1 MYFYLISAV
10 FLGWALGANDS
21 ANCFGTAVATR
32 VLKYSQAVTLTAIL
46 VVSGAFME
54 GAAGMEKL
62 GGYAAINGVV
72 TGRQAFIVITAAALS
87 VGSLTFFKIPISTSQ
102 AVIGAIIGSGI
113 AGGRFVIRETLPFF
127 GAWLATPLG
136 AMAIGY
142 ILYSFMS
149 KHVQKRINNIEIF
162 DRIVKIGFIISG
174 AFSAY
179 ALGANNVAN
188 ITALFVGKLDF
199 FDAEQAVI
207 LGGISIAFGVLTHSK
222 PVMMTVGKGI
232 VPLNPV
238 SGFISVLSAGLVV
251 YFYAQVGIPVSTSQ
265 AIVGAV
271 FGIGLVKGIQTVNL
285 KVIRNI
291 VLAWIGTPSI
301 AGLVSFLLLKA
312 AG

>member
-1 MYFYLISAV
+1 MYFYLISAI

-32 VLKYSQAVTLTAIL
+32 VLKYKQAVIITAIL
-46 VVSGAFME
+46 VVAGAFME

-62 GGYAAINGVV
+62 GTYAALNGVA
-72 TGRQAFIVITAAALS
+72 TGHEAFLVMTAAAVT

-113 AGGRFVIRETLPFF
+113 AGGRFAVRETFPFF
-127 GAWLATPLG
+127 GAWFATPLG

-142 ILYSFMS
+142 IMYSLMS
-149 KHVQKRINNIEIF
+149 KHVQKRINNIELF
-162 DRIVKIGFIISG
+162 DRFVKTGFIISG
-174 AFSAY
+174 AFSSY

-188 ITALFVGKLDF
+188 ITALFVGRLDL
-199 FDAEQAVI
+199 FDASQAVV
-207 LGGISIAFGVLTHSK
+207 LGGASIAFGVLTHSR

-232 VPLNPV
+232 VPLEPV

-285 KVIRNI
+285 KIIRNI
-291 VLAWIGTPSI
+291 VLAWFGTPSI
-301 AGLVSFLLLKA
+301 AGLVSFLLLKI